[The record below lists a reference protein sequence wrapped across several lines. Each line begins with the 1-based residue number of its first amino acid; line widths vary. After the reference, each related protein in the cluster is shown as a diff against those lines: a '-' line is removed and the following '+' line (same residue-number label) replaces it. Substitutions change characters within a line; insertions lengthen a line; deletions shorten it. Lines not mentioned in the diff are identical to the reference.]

1 MSWSLPDMESAVLS
15 DFRLRVFAVSVGD
28 PEDADTDGKRDAGG
42 EEEEEEEDAQD
53 DEVSIVTL
61 HTAVVAMMETDD
73 TDDDVDDVVLVKTVP
88 ANV

>member
-1 MSWSLPDMESAVLS
+1 MWSLPDMESAVLS

-28 PEDADTDGKRDAGG
+28 PEDADTDGKMDAGG
-42 EEEEEEEDAQD
+42 EEEEDAQD